1 MKIVGPGSA
10 QSAAVRRRD
19 GSRATTGGGFAESL
33 GSDTPARPGS
43 AVTGPESIN
52 GLFALQ
58 EVENEGGSSRRHLQ
72 QRGED
77 ILDRL
82 DEIRHGILAGSL
94 PRERVVALLN
104 LVRSQRARAHDP
116 RLMQI
121 IDEIELRAEVELAK
135 LDPLT

>member
-10 QSAAVRRRD
+10 QTAAVRRRE
-19 GSRATTGGGFAESL
+19 GSRATTGGGFAVSTE
-33 GSDTPARPGS
+33 TEAQTRPGG
-43 AVTGPESIN
+43 AVNGPESVS

-58 EVENEGGSSRRHLQ
+58 EVENEGQGARRHLR

-82 DEIRHGILAGSL
+82 DDIRHGILAGIL
-94 PRERVVALLN
+94 PRERVVALLD
-104 LVRSQRARAHDP
+104 LVRSQRACVHDP